1 MALPVDNQESLL
13 QELDFNR
20 ILGAPLSACVNA
32 QEEAA
37 QATLQY
43 LNEVVFTQ
51 AGDDDS
57 SLEPVTVSF
66 YFESAGQVHRIV
78 MPLLLIVPVPYLQ
91 IDRVDLTFQ
100 ATVTE
105 SHMNHDTRK
114 LSLKAKYSAPGDS
127 AEVSKE
133 TKAEYMNKRCID
145 INLSVTSADMPMG
158 ISKLLE
164 IFNNQL
170 VEVKPDEPEVLP
182 EPTPAEKPKP
192 AELPTENKPATPPAS
207 NEEKHEPPAPQP
219 TTSTTPKSDKE
230 EKKEEQKPEEP
241 KTEEVKQ
248 PEMKYN
254 ILLLGKITNAQKSDI
269 LNIVSRYCRS
279 SYKLSPSALNNI
291 LKAKKHTIPVE
302 DTPEN
307 VKTIIDALK
316 QKKIAASAIEV

>member
-105 SHMNHDTRK
+105 SRMNHDTRK

-182 EPTPAEKPKP
+182 KPTPAEKPKP
-192 AELPTENKPATPPAS
+192 AEQPTENKPAT
-207 NEEKHEPPAPQP
+207 
-219 TTSTTPKSDKE
+219 STTPKPEKE

-291 LKAKKHTIPVE
+291 MKAKKHTIPVE
-302 DTPEN
+302 DTQEN

-316 QKKIAASAIEV
+316 QKKIAASAVEV

>member
-105 SHMNHDTRK
+105 SRMNHDTRK

-192 AELPTENKPATPPAS
+192 AEQPTENKPATP
-207 NEEKHEPPAPQP
+207 
-219 TTSTTPKSDKE
+219 TTPKSEKE

-241 KTEEVKQ
+241 KIEDVMQ

-291 LKAKKHTIPVE
+291 MKAKKHTIPVE
-302 DTPEN
+302 DTQEN

-316 QKKIAASAIEV
+316 QKKIAASAVEV

>member
-105 SHMNHDTRK
+105 SRMNHDTRK

-192 AELPTENKPATPPAS
+192 AEQPTDKKPAAPPAS
-207 NEEKHEPPAPQP
+207 NEEKSKPSTPQP
-219 TTSTTPKSDKE
+219 TVPESPKPEKE
-230 EKKEEQKPEEP
+230 EPKPEEP
-241 KTEEVKQ
+241 KKEEVKQ
-248 PEMKYN
+248 PETKYN

-302 DTPEN
+302 DTQEN

-316 QKKIAASAIEV
+316 QKKIAASAVEV

>member
-57 SLEPVTVSF
+57 CLEPVTVSF

-105 SHMNHDTRK
+105 SRMNHDTRK

-192 AELPTENKPATPPAS
+192 TEQPTENKPATP
-207 NEEKHEPPAPQP
+207 
-219 TTSTTPKSDKE
+219 TTPKPEKE

-241 KTEEVKQ
+241 KIEEVKQ

-302 DTPEN
+302 DTLEN

-316 QKKIAASAIEV
+316 QKKIAASAVEV

>member
-105 SHMNHDTRK
+105 SRMNHDTRK

-192 AELPTENKPATPPAS
+192 TEQCTDKKPTTPASKEEKPELPDPQSPA
-207 NEEKHEPPAPQP
+207 
-219 TTSTTPKSDKE
+219 STTPKSE
-230 EKKEEQKPEEP
+230 REEQKPQEP

-279 SYKLSPSALNNI
+279 GFKLSPSALNNI
-291 LKAKKHTIPVE
+291 MKAKKHTIPVE
-302 DTPEN
+302 DTQEN

-316 QKKIAASAIEV
+316 QKKIAASAVEV

>member
-105 SHMNHDTRK
+105 SRMNHDTRK

-192 AELPTENKPATPPAS
+192 AEQPTEKKPATP
-207 NEEKHEPPAPQP
+207 
-219 TTSTTPKSDKE
+219 TTPKPDKE

-302 DTPEN
+302 DTQEN

-316 QKKIAASAIEV
+316 QKKIAASAVEV

>member
-105 SHMNHDTRK
+105 SRMNHDTRK

-192 AELPTENKPATPPAS
+192 TEQPTEKKPA
-207 NEEKHEPPAPQP
+207 
-219 TTSTTPKSDKE
+219 TSTTPKPEKE

-254 ILLLGKITNAQKSDI
+254 ILLLGKITNTQKSDI

-302 DTPEN
+302 DTQEN

>member
-105 SHMNHDTRK
+105 SRMNHDTRK

-133 TKAEYMNKRCID
+133 AKAEYMNKRCID

-192 AELPTENKPATPPAS
+192 TEQPTENKPAT
-207 NEEKHEPPAPQP
+207 
-219 TTSTTPKSDKE
+219 STTPKPEKE

-241 KTEEVKQ
+241 KTEEAKQ

-302 DTPEN
+302 DTQEN

-316 QKKIAASAIEV
+316 QKKIAASAVEV

>member
-57 SLEPVTVSF
+57 RLEPVTVSF

-91 IDRVDLTFQ
+91 IDRIDLTFQ

-105 SHMNHDTRK
+105 SRMNHDTRK

-182 EPTPAEKPKP
+182 EPTPTEKPKP
-192 AELPTENKPATPPAS
+192 AEQPTENKPATP
-207 NEEKHEPPAPQP
+207 
-219 TTSTTPKSDKE
+219 TTPKPEKE

-291 LKAKKHTIPVE
+291 MKAKKHTIPVE
-302 DTPEN
+302 DTQEN

-316 QKKIAASAIEV
+316 QKKIAASAVEV

>member
-105 SHMNHDTRK
+105 SRMNHDTRK

-182 EPTPAEKPKP
+182 EPTPTEKPKP
-192 AELPTENKPATPPAS
+192 AEQPTENKPATP
-207 NEEKHEPPAPQP
+207 
-219 TTSTTPKSDKE
+219 TTPKPEKE

-291 LKAKKHTIPVE
+291 MKAKKHTIPVE
-302 DTPEN
+302 DTQEN

-316 QKKIAASAIEV
+316 QKKIAASAVQV

>member
-43 LNEVVFTQ
+43 LNEVIFTQ

-66 YFESAGQVHRIV
+66 YFESAGQIHRIV

-105 SHMNHDTRK
+105 SRMNHDTRK

-192 AELPTENKPATPPAS
+192 TEQPTEKKPATP
-207 NEEKHEPPAPQP
+207 
-219 TTSTTPKSDKE
+219 TTPKPEKE
-230 EKKEEQKPEEP
+230 EKKEEQKPEES

-302 DTPEN
+302 DTQEN

>member
-91 IDRVDLTFQ
+91 IDRIDLTFQ

-105 SHMNHDTRK
+105 SRMNHDTRK

-170 VEVKPDEPEVLP
+170 VEAKPDEPEVLP

-192 AELPTENKPATPPAS
+192 AEQCTDKKTTPPAS
-207 NEEKHEPPAPQP
+207 KEEKPELPDPQSPA
-219 TTSTTPKSDKE
+219 STTPKSERK
-230 EKKEEQKPEEP
+230 EQKPQEP

-302 DTPEN
+302 DTQEN

-316 QKKIAASAIEV
+316 QKKIAASAVEV

>member
-105 SHMNHDTRK
+105 SRMNHDTRK

-192 AELPTENKPATPPAS
+192 TEQPTEKKPATP
-207 NEEKHEPPAPQP
+207 
-219 TTSTTPKSDKE
+219 TTPKPDKE
-230 EKKEEQKPEEP
+230 EKKEEQKPEES

-254 ILLLGKITNAQKSDI
+254 ILLLGKITNTQKSDI

>member
-105 SHMNHDTRK
+105 SRMNHDTRK

-170 VEVKPDEPEVLP
+170 VEVKPNEPEVLP

-192 AELPTENKPATPPAS
+192 AEQPTENKPAT
-207 NEEKHEPPAPQP
+207 
-219 TTSTTPKSDKE
+219 STTPKPEKE

-279 SYKLSPSALNNI
+279 SYELSPSALNNI
-291 LKAKKHTIPVE
+291 MKAKKHTIPVE
-302 DTPEN
+302 DTQEN

-316 QKKIAASAIEV
+316 QKKIAASAVEV

>member
-105 SHMNHDTRK
+105 SRMNHDTRK

-182 EPTPAEKPKP
+182 EPTPTEKPKP
-192 AELPTENKPATPPAS
+192 AEQPTENKPAT
-207 NEEKHEPPAPQP
+207 
-219 TTSTTPKSDKE
+219 STTPKPEKE

-241 KTEEVKQ
+241 KTEDVMQ

-291 LKAKKHTIPVE
+291 MKAKKHTIPVE
-302 DTPEN
+302 DTQEN

-316 QKKIAASAIEV
+316 QKKIAASAVEV

>member
-105 SHMNHDTRK
+105 SRMNHDTRK

-182 EPTPAEKPKP
+182 EPTPAEEPKP
-192 AELPTENKPATPPAS
+192 AEQPTEKKPA
-207 NEEKHEPPAPQP
+207 
-219 TTSTTPKSDKE
+219 TSTTPKPEKE

-269 LNIVSRYCRS
+269 LNIISRYCRS

-302 DTPEN
+302 DTQEN

>member
-105 SHMNHDTRK
+105 SRMNHDTRK

-192 AELPTENKPATPPAS
+192 AELPTENKPATP
-207 NEEKHEPPAPQP
+207 
-219 TTSTTPKSDKE
+219 TTPKPEKE

-302 DTPEN
+302 DTQEN

-316 QKKIAASAIEV
+316 QKKIAASAVEV

>member
-105 SHMNHDTRK
+105 SRMNHDTRK

-182 EPTPAEKPKP
+182 EPTPTEKPKP
-192 AELPTENKPATPPAS
+192 AEQPTENKPAT
-207 NEEKHEPPAPQP
+207 
-219 TTSTTPKSDKE
+219 STTPKPEKE

-241 KTEEVKQ
+241 KIEDVKQ

-291 LKAKKHTIPVE
+291 MKAKKHTIPVE
-302 DTPEN
+302 DTQEN

-316 QKKIAASAIEV
+316 QKKIAASAVEV

>member
-57 SLEPVTVSF
+57 SLEPVTVSL

-105 SHMNHDTRK
+105 SRMNHDTRK

-182 EPTPAEKPKP
+182 EPKPAEKPKP
-192 AELPTENKPATPPAS
+192 AERPTENKPATP
-207 NEEKHEPPAPQP
+207 
-219 TTSTTPKSDKE
+219 TTPKPEKE

-279 SYKLSPSALNNI
+279 SYELSPSALNNI
-291 LKAKKHTIPVE
+291 MKAKKHTIPVE
-302 DTPEN
+302 DTLEN

-316 QKKIAASAIEV
+316 QKKIAASAVEV

>member
-105 SHMNHDTRK
+105 SRMNHDTRK

-192 AELPTENKPATPPAS
+192 AEQPTENKPTTP
-207 NEEKHEPPAPQP
+207 
-219 TTSTTPKSDKE
+219 TTPKPEKE

-302 DTPEN
+302 DTQEN

-316 QKKIAASAIEV
+316 QKKIAASAVEV

>member
-105 SHMNHDTRK
+105 SRMNHDTRK

-127 AEVSKE
+127 AEVSNE

-182 EPTPAEKPKP
+182 EPTPTEKPKP
-192 AELPTENKPATPPAS
+192 AEQPTDNKPATPPAS
-207 NEEKHEPPAPQP
+207 NEKKPEPSAPQP
-219 TTSTTPKSDKE
+219 TAPETPKAEKE
-230 EKKEEQKPEEP
+230 ESKPEEP

-279 SYKLSPSALNNI
+279 GYKLAPSALNNI

-302 DTPEN
+302 DTQEN

-316 QKKIAASAIEV
+316 QKKISASAVEV

>member
-182 EPTPAEKPKP
+182 EPTPAEKPKS
-192 AELPTENKPATPPAS
+192 AEQPTEKKPATP
-207 NEEKHEPPAPQP
+207 
-219 TTSTTPKSDKE
+219 TTPKPEKE

-302 DTPEN
+302 DTQEN

-316 QKKIAASAIEV
+316 QKKIAASAVEV

>member
-51 AGDDDS
+51 TGDDDS

-105 SHMNHDTRK
+105 SRMNHDTRK

-192 AELPTENKPATPPAS
+192 AEQPTEKKPATP
-207 NEEKHEPPAPQP
+207 
-219 TTSTTPKSDKE
+219 TTPKPDKE
-230 EKKEEQKPEEP
+230 EKKEEQKPEES

-254 ILLLGKITNAQKSDI
+254 ILLLSKITNAQKSDI

-302 DTPEN
+302 DTQEN

>member
-105 SHMNHDTRK
+105 SRMNHDTRK

-192 AELPTENKPATPPAS
+192 TEQPTENKPATP
-207 NEEKHEPPAPQP
+207 
-219 TTSTTPKSDKE
+219 TTPKPEKE

-254 ILLLGKITNAQKSDI
+254 IQLLGKITNAQKSDI

-302 DTPEN
+302 DTQEN

-316 QKKIAASAIEV
+316 QKKIAASAVEV

>member
-13 QELDFNR
+13 QEIDFNR

-105 SHMNHDTRK
+105 SRMNHDTRK

-133 TKAEYMNKRCID
+133 TKADYMNKRCID

-192 AELPTENKPATPPAS
+192 AEQPTEKKPATP
-207 NEEKHEPPAPQP
+207 
-219 TTSTTPKSDKE
+219 TTPKPDKE

-316 QKKIAASAIEV
+316 QKKIAASAVEV

>member
-51 AGDDDS
+51 AGDNDS

-105 SHMNHDTRK
+105 SRMNHDTRK

-182 EPTPAEKPKP
+182 EPKPAEKPKP
-192 AELPTENKPATPPAS
+192 TEQPTENKAATP
-207 NEEKHEPPAPQP
+207 
-219 TTSTTPKSDKE
+219 TTPKPEKE

-269 LNIVSRYCRS
+269 LNIISRYCRS

-302 DTPEN
+302 DTQEN

-316 QKKIAASAIEV
+316 QKKIAASAVEV

>member
-13 QELDFNR
+13 QEIDFNR

-170 VEVKPDEPEVLP
+170 VEVKPDESEVLP

-192 AELPTENKPATPPAS
+192 AEQPTEKKPA
-207 NEEKHEPPAPQP
+207 
-219 TTSTTPKSDKE
+219 TSTTPKPDKE
-230 EKKEEQKPEEP
+230 EKKEEQKHEES

-302 DTPEN
+302 DTQEN

-316 QKKIAASAIEV
+316 QKKIAASAVEV

>member
-182 EPTPAEKPKP
+182 EPTPAEKPKS
-192 AELPTENKPATPPAS
+192 AEQPTEKKPATP
-207 NEEKHEPPAPQP
+207 
-219 TTSTTPKSDKE
+219 TTPKPDKE
-230 EKKEEQKPEEP
+230 EKKEEQKPEES

-302 DTPEN
+302 DTQEN
-307 VKTIIDALK
+307 VKTIIDTLK
-316 QKKIAASAIEV
+316 QKKIAASAVEV

>member
-105 SHMNHDTRK
+105 SRMNHDTRK

-192 AELPTENKPATPPAS
+192 AEQPTEKKPA
-207 NEEKHEPPAPQP
+207 
-219 TTSTTPKSDKE
+219 TSTTPKPDKE

-254 ILLLGKITNAQKSDI
+254 ILLLGKITNTQKSDI

-316 QKKIAASAIEV
+316 QKKIAASAVEV

>member
-66 YFESAGQVHRIV
+66 YFESGGQVHRIV

-105 SHMNHDTRK
+105 SRMNHDTRK

-192 AELPTENKPATPPAS
+192 AEQPTENKPAAPPAS
-207 NEEKHEPPAPQP
+207 NEKKPESSAPQP
-219 TTSTTPKSDKE
+219 TAPETPKDE
-230 EKKEEQKPEEP
+230 KEEQKPEEP

-269 LNIVSRYCRS
+269 LNIVSKYCRS
-279 SYKLSPSALNNI
+279 GYKLAPSALNNI

-302 DTPEN
+302 DTQEN
-307 VKTIIDALK
+307 VKAIIDALK
-316 QKKIAASAIEV
+316 QKKISASAVEV

>member
-57 SLEPVTVSF
+57 SLEPVTISF

-105 SHMNHDTRK
+105 SRMNHDTRK

-192 AELPTENKPATPPAS
+192 AEQPTEKKPA
-207 NEEKHEPPAPQP
+207 
-219 TTSTTPKSDKE
+219 TSTTPKPEKE

-254 ILLLGKITNAQKSDI
+254 ILLLGKITNTQKSDI

-302 DTPEN
+302 DTQEN

>member
-105 SHMNHDTRK
+105 SRMNHDTRK

-192 AELPTENKPATPPAS
+192 AEQPTEKKPATP
-207 NEEKHEPPAPQP
+207 
-219 TTSTTPKSDKE
+219 TTPKPEKE
-230 EKKEEQKPEEP
+230 ESKEEQKPKES

>member
-13 QELDFNR
+13 QEIDFNR

-91 IDRVDLTFQ
+91 MDRVDLTFQ

-192 AELPTENKPATPPAS
+192 AEQPTEKKPA
-207 NEEKHEPPAPQP
+207 
-219 TTSTTPKSDKE
+219 TSTTPKPEKE

-254 ILLLGKITNAQKSDI
+254 ILLLGKITNTQKSDI

>member
-1 MALPVDNQESLL
+1 MALLVDNQESLL

-105 SHMNHDTRK
+105 SRMNHDTRK

-192 AELPTENKPATPPAS
+192 AEQPTEKKPATP
-207 NEEKHEPPAPQP
+207 
-219 TTSTTPKSDKE
+219 TTPKPEKE

-254 ILLLGKITNAQKSDI
+254 ILLLGKITNTQKSDI

>member
-66 YFESAGQVHRIV
+66 YFESGGQVHRIV

-105 SHMNHDTRK
+105 SRMNHDTRK

-127 AEVSKE
+127 AEVSNE

-192 AELPTENKPATPPAS
+192 AEQPTENKPAAPPPS
-207 NEEKHEPPAPQP
+207 NEEKPKPSAPQP
-219 TTSTTPKSDKE
+219 TVPETPKDE
-230 EKKEEQKPEEP
+230 KEEQKPEEP

-302 DTPEN
+302 DTQEN

-316 QKKIAASAIEV
+316 QKKISASAVEV

>member
-1 MALPVDNQESLL
+1 MALLVDNQESLL

-105 SHMNHDTRK
+105 SRMNHDTRK

-192 AELPTENKPATPPAS
+192 AEQPTEKKPATP
-207 NEEKHEPPAPQP
+207 
-219 TTSTTPKSDKE
+219 TTPKPDKE
-230 EKKEEQKPEEP
+230 EKKEEQKPEES

-302 DTPEN
+302 DTQEN

-316 QKKIAASAIEV
+316 QKKIAASAVEV

>member
-192 AELPTENKPATPPAS
+192 AEQPTEKKPATP
-207 NEEKHEPPAPQP
+207 
-219 TTSTTPKSDKE
+219 TTPKPEKE

-302 DTPEN
+302 DTQEN

-316 QKKIAASAIEV
+316 QKKIAASAVEV

>member
-66 YFESAGQVHRIV
+66 YFESGGQVHRIV

-105 SHMNHDTRK
+105 SRMNHDTRK

-127 AEVSKE
+127 AEVSNE

-192 AELPTENKPATPPAS
+192 TEQPTDKKPAAPPAS
-207 NEEKHEPPAPQP
+207 NEKKPEPSAPQP
-219 TTSTTPKSDKE
+219 TVPETPKDE
-230 EKKEEQKPEEP
+230 KEEQKPEEP

-248 PEMKYN
+248 PETKYN

-279 SYKLSPSALNNI
+279 GYKLSPSALNNI

-302 DTPEN
+302 DTQEN

-316 QKKIAASAIEV
+316 QKKISASAVEV

>member
-91 IDRVDLTFQ
+91 IDRIDLTFQ

-105 SHMNHDTRK
+105 SRMNHDTRK

-127 AEVSKE
+127 AEVSNE

-182 EPTPAEKPKP
+182 EPTPTEKPKP
-192 AELPTENKPATPPAS
+192 AEQPTENKPAAPPAS
-207 NEEKHEPPAPQP
+207 NEKKPESSAPHP
-219 TTSTTPKSDKE
+219 TAPETPKD
-230 EKKEEQKPEEP
+230 EEP

-269 LNIVSRYCRS
+269 LNIVSKYCRS
-279 SYKLSPSALNNI
+279 GYKLAPSALNNI

-302 DTPEN
+302 DTQEN
-307 VKTIIDALK
+307 VKAIIDALK
-316 QKKIAASAIEV
+316 QKKISASAVEV